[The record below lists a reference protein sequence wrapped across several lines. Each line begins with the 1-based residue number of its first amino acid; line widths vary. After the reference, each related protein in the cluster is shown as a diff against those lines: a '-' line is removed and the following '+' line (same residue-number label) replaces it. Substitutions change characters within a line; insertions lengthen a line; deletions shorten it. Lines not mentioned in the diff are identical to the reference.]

1 MMTRTSATTV
11 TPPPTANPPA
21 GRRPALTLLVLL
33 GPLSIAILR
42 TLLPYGTNDSP
53 TTVVAKVAAQPGA
66 EAAVLWLSL
75 LAGFTLVPGM
85 IAVGLHAARRSRVL
99 GTAALVVSVAGF
111 SGLPAIVAVDQVAQ
125 SGTRAN
131 VPADVTARLL
141 RHLLDE
147 PTVAIPTMIFVAGH
161 VAGVVL
167 LGIALWRG
175 GILPGWAGLVLS
187 ISQPLHL
194 LFATIAPNP
203 LLDGC
208 AWLLT
213 AAGLAFATARAS
225 AGHGLPATA

>member
-1 MMTRTSATTV
+1 MTRTNATTGAQ
-11 TPPPTANPPA
+11 PPSTSNPPA
-21 GRRPALTLLVLL
+21 GWRPALTLLVLL

-42 TLLPYGTNDSP
+42 MLLPYGTGDSP
-53 TTVVAKVAAQPGA
+53 AAVAAKVAADPVA

-85 IAVGLHAARRSRVL
+85 IAVGLLAARRSRVL

-111 SGLPAIVAVDQVAQ
+111 SGLPAIVAVDLVAQ

-141 RHLLDE
+141 RQLLDE
-147 PTVAIPTMIFVAGH
+147 PTVAVPTLVFVAGH

-175 GILPGWAGLVLS
+175 GILPGWAGLVVS

-194 LFATIAPNP
+194 VFATIAPSP
-203 LLDGC
+203 ILDGC

-213 AAGLAFATARAS
+213 AAGLAFATARPAPLTS
-225 AGHGLPATA
+225 A